1 MTSLLKQ
8 LPRIKEGIVLVEYSS
23 TDHPE
28 RAMAEIFTEWMNMGI
43 VPLIVD
49 IGDALHVFIQN
60 LRFQGI
66 ELPVE
71 KVPVIKEKGT
81 VKVGS
86 VIGTVDVIED
96 FDHHLAVYSRFA
108 KEVPLESRNH
118 TIVLGMERFSFTFI
132 SDPPKLERYFEKITR
147 LYLPVEERVSFLF
160 LNVDIASEYL
170 RKGLEQDSDYV
181 IKIAGKTAK
190 LLKSPGGVGY
200 AVL

>member
-1 MTSLLKQ
+1 MTSLLRQ

-28 RAMAEIFTEWMNMGI
+28 RAMAEIFMEWINQGI
-43 VPLIVD
+43 TPLIVD

-60 LRFQGI
+60 LRFQGV
-66 ELPVE
+66 ELPIE
-71 KVPVIKEKGT
+71 NVPVIKEKGT
-81 VKVGS
+81 VNVGN
-86 VIGTVDVIED
+86 VVGNVDVIED
-96 FDHHLAVYSRFA
+96 FDHHLAIYAKFA

-118 TIVLGMERFSFTFI
+118 TIVLGMERFSFTFM

-147 LYLPVEERVSFLF
+147 LYLPVEERISFLF

-170 RKGLEQDSDYV
+170 KKGLEQDSDYV
-181 IKIAGKTAK
+181 IQVVGKDAK

>member
-1 MTSLLKQ
+1 MTGLLSQ

-28 RAMAEIFTEWMNMGI
+28 RAMAKIFMEWMNLGI
-43 VPLIVD
+43 IPLIVD

-66 ELPVE
+66 ELPIE
-71 KVPVIKEKGT
+71 NVPVIKEKGT
-81 VKVGS
+81 VKVGN
-86 VIGTVDVIED
+86 VVGNVDVVDD
-96 FDHHLAVYSRFA
+96 FDHHLAIYAKFA

-118 TIVLGMERFSFTFI
+118 TIVLGMERFSFTFM

-147 LYLPVEERVSFLF
+147 LYLPVEGRTSFLF
-160 LNVDIASEYL
+160 LNTDIASDYL

-181 IKIAGKTAK
+181 VEVEGRNAR

-200 AVL
+200 EIL